1 MFFKLDGWLP
11 LGSKSFIFR
20 RIRTLLTYTHYP
32 HGFSTLF
39 QRLPRKS
46 LLPFV
51 GNGALRSCTLPR
63 LDVNSALD
71 PGVDVDADVEA
82 NAAAPPEI
90 RAPLSRRANSFR
102 HVPRRTRSDLHVNG
116 PGHGAGSFTRQ
127 LSASP
132 RARRRLHQSC
142 DRPRPSSHN
151 ERPPRGVTSL
161 PGPDDSQ
168 MDLSIFPR
176 VNASFAPSS
185 PRPPAPGVPA

>member
-90 RAPLSRRANSFR
+90 RGSFVPAREFLSTRPAPHTLGSACEWPR
-102 HVPRRTRSDLHVNG
+102 PRRGLIYTSIIGV
-116 PGHGAGSFTRQ
+116 A
-127 LSASP
+127 P
-132 RARRRLHQSC
+132 RTT
-142 DRPRPSSHN
+142 PT
-151 ERPPRGVTSL
+151 PPEL
-161 PGPDDSQ
+161 
-168 MDLSIFPR
+168 
-176 VNASFAPSS
+176 
-185 PRPPAPGVPA
+185 